1 MGHRSHRS
9 IPPPSFD
16 SEEQERQHFDEL
28 WGRLGTGAGPI
39 TAESFAPVIT
49 PAHLPGGA
57 PGGLQHLRAYEL
69 LTAEPLEGK
78 CVLDYAC
85 GMGRWA
91 IRLAQLGASVHGF
104 DLSPVGIELARAQ
117 AAASPVP
124 LDVEF
129 EVASAERL
137 PYADE
142 SFDLVAG
149 IGALHHVIK
158 YPGTADEL
166 WRVMRPG
173 ATAVFTENL
182 GHNPLIQLARRW
194 TMRGNDAGDVIL
206 TVPMVRAWGSR
217 FSSVEVWGCS
227 LLTMAKRVIPRH
239 RSTLGVLH
247 TADEALFAIAPKLRK
262 YGGESVISFVK

>member
-1 MGHRSHRS
+1 MERRSQLS
-9 IPPPSFD
+9 TPAPS
-16 SEEQERQHFDEL
+16 SQEQEREHFDDL
-28 WGRLGTGAGPI
+28 WGRLGRRAPPI
-39 TAESFAPVIT
+39 TEKTFAPIIT

-69 LTAEPLEGK
+69 LTAEGLEGK
-78 CVLDYAC
+78 VVLDYAC
-85 GMGRWA
+85 GIGQWA
-91 IRLAQLGASVHGF
+91 IRLAQLGATVRGF

-117 AAASPVP
+117 VDASPVP
-124 LDVEF
+124 LAAEF

-137 PYADE
+137 PYDDE

-206 TVPMVRAWGSR
+206 TVPMVRSWGRR
-217 FSSVEVWGCS
+217 FSSVDVWGCS
-227 LLTMAKRVIPRH
+227 LLTMAKRVIPTR
-239 RSTLGVLH
+239 RTTLGVLH
-247 TADEALFAIAPKLRK
+247 KADEALFTIAPKLRK
-262 YGGESVISFVK
+262 YGGESVISLVK

>member
-1 MGHRSHRS
+1 MERRSHRS
-9 IPPPSFD
+9 IPALSD
-16 SEEQERQHFDEL
+16 EEQERQHFDDL
-28 WGRLGTGAGPI
+28 WGRLGRGALPV
-39 TAESFAPVIT
+39 TEESFAPIIT

-57 PGGLQHLRAYEL
+57 PGGLQHLRAFQL
-69 LTAEPLEGK
+69 ITAKGLEGK
-78 CVLDYAC
+78 RVLDYAC
-85 GMGRWA
+85 GIGHWA
-91 IRLAQLGASVHGF
+91 IRFAQLGATVRGF
-104 DLSPVGIELARAQ
+104 DLSPVGIDIARTKADASAIAS
-117 AAASPVP
+117 AA
-124 LDVEF
+124 EF
-129 EVASAERL
+129 EVASADHL
-137 PYADE
+137 PYDDE
-142 SFDLVAG
+142 SFDLVVG

-206 TVPMVRAWGSR
+206 TVPMVREWGRR

-239 RSTLGVLH
+239 RTVLGVLH
-247 TADEALFAIAPKLRK
+247 GADEALFRIAPKLRK